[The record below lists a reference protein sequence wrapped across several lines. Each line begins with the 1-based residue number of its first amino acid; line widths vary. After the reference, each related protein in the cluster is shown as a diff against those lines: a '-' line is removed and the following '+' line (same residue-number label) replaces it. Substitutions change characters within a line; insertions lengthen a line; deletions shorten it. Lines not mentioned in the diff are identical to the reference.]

1 MLKELIKL
9 FKKSNLYKEAHMDAC
24 IMLNRAN
31 NMFDNASAQLRGR
44 EIPHPDIDI
53 FYEERKVDK
62 TERAVRKKV
71 LIHLSATGAMDTPG
85 AIILIGIVIDIERVG
100 DYTTNILEL
109 ARAAN
114 MKLDAGIL
122 EDELTDIELEV
133 EHLFDVVSKAFE
145 EYDKDV
151 AETVINK
158 KLTRRCEILLH
169 QLMTEDIGLNVQN
182 AVVAAL
188 YIRYLKR
195 IAAHLLNI
203 ATSLVQP
210 FEKVRFMPKEVTTE
224 YKHTTENE

>member
-9 FKKSNLYKEAHMDAC
+9 FKKSNLLKEAHKDAC
-24 IMLNRAN
+24 VMLNRAN
-31 NMFDNASAQLRGR
+31 NMFDNASAKLRGR

-53 FYEERKVDK
+53 FYEERKIDK

-122 EDELTDIELEV
+122 EDELTKIELEI

-145 EYDKDV
+145 EYNKDM

-158 KLTRRCEILLH
+158 KLTKRCEILLQ
-169 QLMTEDIGLNVQN
+169 QLMTEDIGLSVQN

-210 FEKVRFMPKEVTTE
+210 FEKVRFMPESATVKYKQKKEHE
-224 YKHTTENE
+224 

>member
-24 IMLNRAN
+24 VMLNRAN

-109 ARAAN
+109 ARAEN

-169 QLMTEDIGLNVQN
+169 QLMTEDVGLNVQN

-210 FEKVRFMPKEVTTE
+210 FDKVRFMPKEVTTE

>member
-1 MLKELIKL
+1 MLKELIRL
-9 FKKSNLYKEAHMDAC
+9 FKKSNLFKEAHHDAC

-44 EIPHPDIDI
+44 KIPHPDVDI
-53 FYEERKVDK
+53 YYEERKVDK
-62 TERAVRKKV
+62 TERAVRRKI
-71 LIHLSATGAMDTPG
+71 LIHLSATGAMDSPG

-109 ARAAN
+109 SRAAN
-114 MKLDAGIL
+114 IKLNAGIL
-122 EDELTDIELEV
+122 EDELTDIELEI
-133 EHLFDVVSKAFE
+133 ENLFDVVSKAFE
-145 EYDKDV
+145 DYDKDL
-151 AETVINK
+151 ADSVINK
-158 KLTRRCEILLH
+158 KLTRRCEILIH
-169 QLMTEDIGLNVQN
+169 QLMTEDIGLRAQN

-224 YKHTTENE
+224 YKQKNENE

>member
-9 FKKSNLYKEAHMDAC
+9 FKKSNLYKEAHKDAC
-24 IMLNRAN
+24 VMLNRAN

-44 EIPHPDIDI
+44 EIPHPDVDI
-53 FYEERKVDK
+53 YYEERKVDK

-71 LIHLSATGAMDTPG
+71 LIHLSATGAMDSTE

-122 EDELTDIELEV
+122 EDELTNIELEI
-133 EHLFDVVSKAFE
+133 ERLFDVVSTAFE

-151 AETVINK
+151 AESVINK
-158 KLTRRCEILLH
+158 KLTGRCEIILH
-169 QLMTEDIGLNVQN
+169 QLMTEDIGLDVHN

-210 FEKVRFMPKEVTTE
+210 FEKVRFMPESATNKYEKKTE
-224 YKHTTENE
+224 GE

>member
-24 IMLNRAN
+24 VMLNRAN

-44 EIPHPDIDI
+44 EVPHPDIDI

-114 MKLDAGIL
+114 IKLDAGIL
-122 EDELTDIELEV
+122 DDELTEIELEV
-133 EHLFDVVSKAFE
+133 EHMFDVVSKAFE

-158 KLTRRCEILLH
+158 RLTGRCEILLH
-169 QLMTEDIGLNVQN
+169 QLMTEDVGLKVQN

-210 FEKVRFMPKEVTTE
+210 FDKVRFMPKEVTTE

>member
-9 FKKSNLYKEAHMDAC
+9 FKKSNLFKEAHQDAC

-62 TERAVRKKV
+62 TERAVRRKV

-114 MKLDAGIL
+114 IKLDAGIL
-122 EDELTDIELEV
+122 DDELTEIELEV
-133 EHLFDVVSKAFE
+133 EHMFDVVSKAFE
-145 EYDKDV
+145 EYDKDI

-158 KLTRRCEILLH
+158 RLTGRCEILLH
-169 QLMTEDIGLNVQN
+169 QLMTEDVGLKVQN

-210 FEKVRFMPKEVTTE
+210 FDKVRFMPESATTE
-224 YKHTTENE
+224 YKQKRES

>member
-9 FKKSNLYKEAHMDAC
+9 FKKSNLYKEAHQDAC
-24 IMLNRAN
+24 VMLNRAN
-31 NMFDNASAQLRGR
+31 NMFDNASAKLRGR

-122 EDELTDIELEV
+122 EDELTNIELEI
-133 EHLFDVVSKAFE
+133 ELLFDVVSKAFE
-145 EYDKDV
+145 EYDKDA
-151 AETVINK
+151 AESVINK

-210 FEKVRFMPKEVTTE
+210 FEKVRFMPESETIKYKQKKEHE
-224 YKHTTENE
+224 

>member
-1 MLKELIKL
+1 MLKELITL
-9 FKKSNLYKEAHMDAC
+9 FKKSNLYKEAHQDAC
-24 IMLNRAN
+24 GMLNRAN
-31 NMFDNASAQLRGR
+31 NMFDNASAKLRGR
-44 EIPHPDIDI
+44 EIPHPDVDI

-71 LIHLSATGAMDTPG
+71 LIHLSASGAMDLPSS
-85 AIILIGIVIDIERVG
+85 INLIGIVIDIERVG

-114 MKLDAGIL
+114 IKLDAGIL
-122 EDELTDIELEV
+122 DDELTEIELEV
-133 EHLFDVVSKAFE
+133 EHMFDVVSKAFE

-158 KLTRRCEILLH
+158 RLTGRCEILLH
-169 QLMTEDIGLNVQN
+169 QLMTEDVGLKVQN

-210 FEKVRFMPKEVTTE
+210 FDKVRFMPKEVTTE

>member
-1 MLKELIKL
+1 MLKEIIRL
-9 FKKSNLYKEAHMDAC
+9 FKKNNLYKEAHRDAC
-24 IMLNRAN
+24 TMLNKAN
-31 NMFDNASAQLRGR
+31 KMFDNASAKLRGR
-44 EIPHPDIDI
+44 DIPHPDIDI

-71 LIHLSATGAMDTPG
+71 LIHLSATGALDTPG

-109 ARAAN
+109 ARAAHK
-114 MKLDAGIL
+114 KLDAGIL
-122 EDELTDIELEV
+122 EDELTDIELEI
-133 EHLFDVVSKAFE
+133 ENLFDVVSKAFE
-145 EYDKDV
+145 EYDKDL
-151 AETVINK
+151 AESVINK
-158 KLTRRCEILLH
+158 KLTGRCEILLH
-169 QLMTEDIGLNVQN
+169 QLMTEDIGLSAQN

-210 FEKVRFMPKEVTTE
+210 FEKVRFMPESETVKYNQKKERE
-224 YKHTTENE
+224 

>member
-1 MLKELIKL
+1 
-9 FKKSNLYKEAHMDAC
+9 
-24 IMLNRAN
+24 MLNRAN

-44 EIPHPDIDI
+44 EVPHPDIDI

-114 MKLDAGIL
+114 IKLDAGIL
-122 EDELTDIELEV
+122 DDELTEIELEV
-133 EHLFDVVSKAFE
+133 EHMFDVVSKAFE

-158 KLTRRCEILLH
+158 RLTGRCEILLH
-169 QLMTEDIGLNVQN
+169 QLMTEDVGLKVQN

-210 FEKVRFMPKEVTTE
+210 FDKVRFMPKEVTTE

>member
-1 MLKELIKL
+1 MLKELIRL
-9 FKKSNLYKEAHMDAC
+9 FKKSNLFKEAHHDAC

-44 EIPHPDIDI
+44 KIPHPDVDI
-53 FYEERKVDK
+53 YYEERKVDK
-62 TERAVRKKV
+62 TERAVRRKI
-71 LIHLSATGAMDTPG
+71 LIHLSATGAMDSPG

-109 ARAAN
+109 SRAAN
-114 MKLDAGIL
+114 IKLDAGIL
-122 EDELTDIELEV
+122 EDELTDIELEI
-133 EHLFDVVSKAFE
+133 ENLFDVVSKAFE
-145 EYDKDV
+145 DYDKDL
-151 AETVINK
+151 AESVINK
-158 KLTRRCEILLH
+158 KLTRRCEILIH
-169 QLMTEDIGLNVQN
+169 QLMTEDIGLRAQN

-210 FEKVRFMPKEVTTE
+210 FEKVRFMPKEVTIE
-224 YKHTTENE
+224 YKQKNENE

>member
-1 MLKELIKL
+1 
-9 FKKSNLYKEAHMDAC
+9 
-24 IMLNRAN
+24 
-31 NMFDNASAQLRGR
+31 
-44 EIPHPDIDI
+44 
-53 FYEERKVDK
+53 
-62 TERAVRKKV
+62 
-71 LIHLSATGAMDTPG
+71 
-85 AIILIGIVIDIERVG
+85 VG

-114 MKLDAGIL
+114 IKLDAGIL
-122 EDELTDIELEV
+122 DDELTEIELEV
-133 EHLFDVVSKAFE
+133 EHMFDVVSKAFE

-158 KLTRRCEILLH
+158 RLTGRCEILLH
-169 QLMTEDIGLNVQN
+169 QLMTEDVGLKVQN

-210 FEKVRFMPKEVTTE
+210 FDKVRFMPKEVTTE